1 MRIDSIN
8 QDIPFI
14 RKDNFRLLFDNIKD
28 RSYDQNVKNWLKSGK
43 IIALKR
49 GLYIFKTYWDKCPN
63 KDEYLRYLSSIVYC
77 PSYVSKETVLA
88 GYGMMTEA
96 VYGISAVTEKIP
108 RTFNSKMCV
117 FGYSKI
123 KSSLFCGFTEH
134 FFADAKYYAASKSK
148 ALFDYLYFYK
158 RRIKILDRKSVAEM
172 RINFQQMD
180 SSDWRELETYL
191 DRAGSIK
198 LDKMY
203 RLIKDIYVKQ

>member
-1 MRIDSIN
+1 MRIANIN

-14 RKDNFRLLFDNIKD
+14 RKDNFRLLSDEIKD
-28 RSYDQNVKNWLKSGK
+28 SSYDQNIKNWLKSGK

-49 GLYIFKTYWDKCPN
+49 GLYIFKTYRDKCPN
-63 KDEYLRYLSSIVYC
+63 KDEYLRYLSSVVYY

-96 VYGISAVTEKIP
+96 VYGISAVTDKIP
-108 RTFNSKMCV
+108 RTFNSEAGV

-123 KSSLFCGFTEH
+123 KSSLFCGFNEC
-134 FFADAKYYAASKSK
+134 FFAGAKYYTASKSK

-158 RRIKILDRKSVAEM
+158 RRMQILNPENLKET

-180 SSDWRELETYL
+180 SSDWREFESYL
-191 DRAGSIK
+191 DKARSVK
-198 LDKMY
+198 LNKMY
-203 RLIKDIYVKQ
+203 KLIKDIYGK